1 MSRATPDQVI
11 AHVELLRAVDR
22 LLVQAETVREK
33 RKVLDRLL
41 PDSDADQ
48 SQQQEEAARRAG
60 KEEPHAE

>member
-1 MSRATPDQVI
+1 MKMSRATPDQVI

-33 RKVLDRLL
+33 REALDRLL

-48 SQQQEEAARRAG
+48 SQRQEETAR
-60 KEEPHAE
+60 